1 LECRETGFEVAS
13 GATVTYHCTNA
24 KVGTYPAAL
33 EKPNDVSL
41 IIQRHPAV
49 RRHPSILAPKFTP
62 TVALEHVILWEPRQ
76 GVVPNG
82 LGGIVIN

>member
-1 LECRETGFEVAS
+1 LECRETGFEVAD
-13 GATVTYHCTNA
+13 GAAVTYHCTNA
-24 KVGTYPAAL
+24 KVGAYPTAL
-33 EKPNDVSL
+33 EKPNDIPL
-41 IIQRHPAV
+41 IIQSHPAV
-49 RRHPSILAPKFTP
+49 RRDAGILAPKFPP